1 MRKLS
6 YFLSLVSLLI
16 LFSITKSYAQSVS
29 SVEVSIVEDDLHVTY
44 NMSGLSTGQKFN
56 VEIYSSLDNYTSPL
70 SDDRITGDLGSDIIL
85 EGGNLIVIADPLE
98 SLGAITG
105 DLNFKIRA
113 NLIYNPV
120 NVIEPVAYFKQ
131 KRLKDFNVV
140 WSGGLGGEQVKFDI
154 YKDNQLIQDNVFTTV
169 NNRSAEFK
177 MPKLA
182 LGAGYTM
189 MMEFE
194 SLNQEVAI
202 PDFEIKRKSSIFS
215 KVFKIVLLAAAV
227 DFALYA
233 SSGEMVPE
241 DQVGGFVFKIFDP
254 LGIIDNSLPEPPGTP
269 TGMTSAS
276 FTLFSF

>member
-194 SLNQEVAI
+194 SLN
-202 PDFEIKRKSSIFS
+202 
-215 KVFKIVLLAAAV
+215 
-227 DFALYA
+227 
-233 SSGEMVPE
+233 
-241 DQVGGFVFKIFDP
+241 
-254 LGIIDNSLPEPPGTP
+254 
-269 TGMTSAS
+269 
-276 FTLFSF
+276 